1 MKSLST
7 IDASQ
12 LIDFNTAALAVLTY
26 LHDRIGFD
34 LWMVTR
40 TEGNDWIVLQA
51 HDQGYGVKTGDVFN
65 WTDSFCSRMIE
76 GKGPRIAPC
85 SDTVEAYASA
95 PIGQQVKIGAYVGVP
110 LTQEDGSLFGT
121 LCAID
126 PAPQP
131 PVIQQ
136 ELPLIEL
143 LAQLLSRI
151 LQAEMKLVEQTRLA
165 EHLQTEAL
173 TDVLTGLYNR
183 RGWDQLLNSEE
194 ERCAI
199 YGYPACIIVIDI
211 DDLQVTSDSQGN
223 PAGDGLLQQTGAV
236 LRQITRRQ
244 DIVARIGGNEFAM
257 LCVECTLAE
266 GEHIRQRLNQ
276 ALVAHQ
282 LRAAVGIAGRHP
294 SQGLR
299 WAWANADQAMYSHKQ
314 TKPLTS
320 GSDGPGSDGSSKD
333 IGSHGG

>member
-1 MKSLST
+1 MKSPLT

-51 HDQGYGVKTGDVFN
+51 NDQGYGVKAGDVFN
-65 WTDSFCSRMIE
+65 WTDSFCSRMIVGE
-76 GKGPRIAPC
+76 GPCIAPS
-85 SDTVEAYASA
+85 SDAVAAYASA

-110 LTQEDGSLFGT
+110 LIKEDGSLFGT
-121 LCAID
+121 LCAIH
-126 PAPQP
+126 PVPQP

-151 LQAEMKLVEQTRLA
+151 LQAEMKVVEQTRLA

-183 RGWDQLLNSEE
+183 RGWDQLLSSEE

-199 YGYPACIIVIDI
+199 YGYPACIIVLDI
-211 DDLQVTSDSQGN
+211 DGLKVTNDSQGH
-223 PAGDGLLQQTGAV
+223 PAGDLLLQQTGEV
-236 LRQITRRQ
+236 LKQVTRKQ
-244 DIVARIGGNEFAM
+244 DIVARIGGDEFAM
-257 LCVECTLAE
+257 LCVECTLDE
-266 GEHIRQRLNQ
+266 GELIRQRLTQ
-276 ALVAHQ
+276 ALAAHQ
-282 LRAAVGIAGRHP
+282 LRASVGIAGRHP

-299 WAWANADQAMYSHKQ
+299 WAWANADQAMYTHKQ
-314 TKPLTS
+314 TKPLIS
-320 GSDGPGSDGSSKD
+320 GSDGRSRDT
-333 IGSHGG
+333 GGYGG

>member
-1 MKSLST
+1 MN
-7 IDASQ
+7 ASQ

-40 TEGNDWIVLQA
+40 TEGDDWIVLQA
-51 HDQGYGVKTGDVFN
+51 NDQGYGVKAGDVFN
-65 WTDSFCSRMIE
+65 WTDSFCSRMVE

-85 SDTVEAYASA
+85 SDTVDAYASA
-95 PIGQQVKIGAYVGVP
+95 PIGQQVKISAYVGVP
-110 LTQEDGSLFGT
+110 LTKEDGSLFGT

-126 PAPQP
+126 PVPQP

-151 LQAEMKLVEQTRLA
+151 LQAEMKVAEQTRLA

-183 RGWDQLLNSEE
+183 RGWDQLLSSEE

-199 YGYPACIIVIDI
+199 YGYPACIIVLDI
-211 DDLQVTSDSQGN
+211 DGLKVTNDSQGHS
-223 PAGDGLLQQTGAV
+223 AGDLLLQQTGDV

-244 DIVARIGGNEFAM
+244 DIVARIGGDEFAM
-257 LCVECTLAE
+257 LCVECTLDE
-266 GEHIRQRLNQ
+266 GELIKQRLAQ

-282 LRAAVGIAGRHP
+282 LRASVGIAGRHP

-299 WAWANADQAMYSHKQ
+299 WAWANADQAMYNHKP
-314 TKPLTS
+314 TNPLIS
-320 GSDGPGSDGSSKD
+320 GSDGPGLGGPGSDGHSSD
-333 IGSHGG
+333 TGGYGG